1 VIMQA
6 SRLSTVIWLAMSL
19 YGVPVG
25 SRNSGPLVMQ
35 VSSEEAP
42 PAQTDQQ
49 RSDAPRPAR
58 IENRKE
64 WDEYMLKHP
73 APKKGCFK
81 SAYPSTEW
89 KEVPCGPAP
98 TKRY

>member
-1 VIMQA
+1 MQA
-6 SRLSTVIWLAMSL
+6 SRLSTVIWLVMSL
-19 YGVPVG
+19 YGVSVAC
-25 SRNSGPLVMQ
+25 RNSDPPVMQ
-35 VSSEEAP
+35 ASSEQAP
-42 PAQTDQQ
+42 PAQTDQG
-49 RSDAPRPAR
+49 RSDATRPAR

-64 WDEYMLKHP
+64 WSDYMLKHP
-73 APKKGCFK
+73 APKKSCFK